1 MADFCAVDAHQ
12 SYLRHVDAYDRRL
25 SKKGFHRVCDFEEQ
39 ITPELVAAYFG
50 VLDSARTE
58 GEMHPFLAKHLPLA
72 VNVELAH
79 GCRWIRSEPALGDY
93 RADFAIARMDSGGLR
108 WTLVELQDPS
118 TDLFLK
124 TGTIP
129 RQPSKEL
136 REALHQIGQWRS
148 WITHWGSDAMPGYGL
163 PGLTAHFRAVIVIGR
178 AADKLDDLDGDH
190 AIPAL
195 EQQHAVTI
203 KSYDSLA
210 RGINQTT
217 GGCGVPHTPH

>member
-1 MADFCAVDAHQ
+1 MADFCAVDAHE
-12 SYLRHVDAYDRRL
+12 SYLRHVDAYDRQL
-25 SKKGFHRVCDFEEQ
+25 SKKGFHRVCDFGEQ
-39 ITPELVAAYFG
+39 ITPELVTAYSG

-58 GEMHPFLAKHLPLA
+58 GEIHPFLAKNLALA
-72 VNVELAH
+72 VNVEMAH
-79 GCRWIRSEPALGDY
+79 GCRWIRSEPMLGDY

-118 TDLFLK
+118 SDLFLR

-136 REALHQIGQWRS
+136 REGLHQIDQWRS
-148 WITHWGSDAMPGYGL
+148 WITHRGSDAMSRYGL
-163 PGLTAHFRAVIVIGR
+163 PGLTVHFRAIIIIGR
-178 AADKLDDLDGDH
+178 AADKLDDLEGDH

-195 EQQHAVTI
+195 ELHHAATI

-210 RGINQTT
+210 RGIDQST
-217 GGCGVPHTPH
+217 GGCGVLHTPR